1 MNNAQKH
8 IKAKEQIEKALKA
21 LEAAAALVSDTIEYT
36 TSSDIFHGSTVKAYN
51 DIVTASSILNEV
63 QTI

>member
-8 IKAKEQIEKALKA
+8 IKAKEQITKALKA
-21 LEAAAALVSDTIEYT
+21 LEAAAELVADTQEYST
-36 TSSDIFHGSTVKAYN
+36 KSDIFHASTVKAYN
-51 DIVTASSILNEV
+51 DIVTASIILNEV